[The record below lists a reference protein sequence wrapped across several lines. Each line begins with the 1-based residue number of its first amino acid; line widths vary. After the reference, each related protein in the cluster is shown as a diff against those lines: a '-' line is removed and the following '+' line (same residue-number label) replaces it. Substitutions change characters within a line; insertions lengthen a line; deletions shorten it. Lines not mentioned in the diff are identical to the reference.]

1 MARRHR
7 TRTRTR
13 RGAETARTTAA
24 PVRAEREEARTSRP
38 AHRAV
43 RSSRAGTSRAMG
55 APSAALERSAVGE
68 RSFVLKD
75 FRRLAVVVA
84 VAVVILI
91 IAGLLESVL
100 IK

>member
-13 RGAETARTTAA
+13 RGAETARSTAA
-24 PVRAEREEARTSRP
+24 PVRAEREEARPTRP

-43 RSSRAGTSRAMG
+43 RSSRAGTARAVG
-55 APSAALERSAVGE
+55 APSAVLERAAIGE

-84 VAVVILI
+84 VAIVILI
-91 IAGLLESVL
+91 VAGLLESFL